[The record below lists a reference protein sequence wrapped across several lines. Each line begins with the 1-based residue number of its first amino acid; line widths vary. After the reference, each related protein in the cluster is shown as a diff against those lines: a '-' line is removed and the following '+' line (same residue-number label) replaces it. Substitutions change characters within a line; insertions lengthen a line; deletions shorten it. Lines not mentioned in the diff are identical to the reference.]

1 MERRMKRDRASRSRA
16 LEGYNKLRIMGG
28 CHPCSEESPFPAS
41 GKNKVRHREKMRAAK
56 KAEEKG
62 SPIRLFL
69 CGDVMTGRGI
79 DQVLPHPGDPAIH
92 EPYLKSAGG
101 YVKLA
106 EEANGPILR
115 PADFSYIWGDALGE
129 WGRSSPDVRII
140 NLETSITTS
149 DDYWEEKGI
158 HYRMNPKNVS
168 CLTAARIDYCSL
180 ANNHILDWGYSGLK
194 ETLAVLKGAGVKSA
208 GAGESLRKAE
218 SPAVME
224 VKGKGR
230 VIAFSFGAGSSGI
243 PLEWGASETKP
254 GVSLLPDLSEETAD
268 EISARVRA
276 VKTPGDVAVV
286 SIHWGGNWG
295 YEIPRSQT
303 SFAHRLI
310 EKGGADIIHGH
321 SSHHVK
327 GLEVYRGKLILY
339 GCGDFINDY
348 EGISGYESYRA
359 DLALMYFPSVDSL
372 GNLTQLWMT
381 PMQIRQLRLRRT
393 SEADAQWLRDVLN
406 RKGKKLGTRVTIDEG
421 QLMLQW
427 GKPLGAEK
435 TELPMRRG

>member
-1 MERRMKRDRASRSRA
+1 
-16 LEGYNKLRIMGG
+16 
-28 CHPCSEESPFPAS
+28 
-41 GKNKVRHREKMRAAK
+41 
-56 KAEEKG
+56 
-62 SPIRLFL
+62 
-69 CGDVMTGRGI
+69 MTGRGI

-92 EPYLKSAGG
+92 ESYLKSAAG

-106 EEANGPILR
+106 EEANGPIPR
-115 PADFSYIWGDALGE
+115 PVDFSYIWGDALSE
-129 WGRSSPDVRII
+129 WDRSAPDARII

-158 HYRMNPKNVS
+158 HYRMNPENVP

-208 GAGESLRKAE
+208 GAGANLREAE
-218 SPAVME
+218 APAVVE
-224 VKGKGR
+224 VKGRGR
-230 VIAFSFGAGSSGI
+230 VIVFSLGAGSSGI

-254 GVSLLPDLSEETAD
+254 GVSLLPDLSKETAD
-268 EISARVRA
+268 EISERVRA

-327 GLEVYRGKLILY
+327 GMEVYREKLILY

-359 DLALMYFPSVDSL
+359 DLALMYFPSVDPS
-372 GNLTQLWMT
+372 GNLVQLWMT
-381 PMQIRQLRLRRT
+381 PMQMRQFRLHRA
-393 SEADAQWLRDVLN
+393 SQADAQWLRDVLN
-406 RKGKKLGTRVTIDEG
+406 RVGEKLGTRVTMDEG
-421 QLMLQW
+421 RLRLLW
-427 GKPLGAEK
+427 GKTLELEK
-435 TELPMRRG
+435 AGRP